1 VPPGFVSETDQAN
14 LYSYL
19 MLNNGGLYIESVNL
33 GKDHDGTPFFG
44 LLGLKYIADG
54 PDEAIHE
61 LHGQDSTMSEGLAFK
76 YLGGHDAHFRLDELE
91 ARGSEVLFSD
101 EENIDRIFAVD
112 NDYKAISTSILM
124 GAMMNGDSLN
134 LKAFWISEMVDFLAG
149 ESSMVAVRENLDRI
163 MNLGNNYPN
172 PFRNQTS
179 IDYSIKEPG
188 RVRID
193 IFNLNG
199 QLVRNL
205 VNIDLM
211 PGKYTSTWDGT
222 DDNGAILNDGF
233 FIYRMNMG
241 GRTVSERMI
250 MLK

>member
-1 VPPGFVSETDQAN
+1 MF
-14 LYSYL
+14 
-19 MLNNGGLYIESVNL
+19 NNGSLYIESVDL
-33 GKDHDGTPFFG
+33 GKDHDGSPFFG

-61 LHGQDSTMSEGLAFK
+61 LYGKDSTLGEGLGFK
-76 YLGGHDAHFRLDELE
+76 YLGGHDAHFRVDELE

-101 EENIDRIFAVD
+101 EENVDRIFAVD
-112 NDYKAISTSILM
+112 NGYKAISTSVLM
-124 GAMMNGDSLN
+124 SAMMNGDSLN

-149 ESSMVAVRENLDRI
+149 ESSLVAIKENLDEI
-163 MNLGNNYPN
+163 MSLGSNYPN

-179 IDYSIKEPG
+179 IDYIIKKPG

-205 VNIDLM
+205 VDTEL
-211 PGKYTSTWDGT
+211 PSGSYTSTWDGT
-222 DDNGAILNDGF
+222 GDNGANLNNGF
-233 FIYRMNMG
+233 FIYRMSMG